1 MGIVC
6 SYKHSAKTIN
16 PKVNTNDLEK
26 TVYVLVKSDWNWEEN
41 WYAITLSK
49 ARRHEKCSK

>member
-1 MGIVC
+1 MGSEC
-6 SYKHSAKTIN
+6 SYKHLAKTIN
-16 PKVNTNDLEK
+16 PKVITNDLEK